1 MCAPLRLST
10 SRKTD
15 TDGSI
20 ALMLA
25 LAAQFRSER
34 MFSVLGICV
43 YFVVAFCCCFL
54 WCTFLYGFILKW
66 SNASQPLSPV
76 EVHSMDM
83 LQQGLFI
90 LLLRKCRHRLC
101 NFYKMVIAFKACWK
115 QRLFIYF
122 TRHWAVMR
130 HVLAK
135 PAVLYLCNQ
144 SKFTCILIPSS
155 YRMSTFS
162 CCV

>member
-34 MFSVLGICV
+34 MFSVWGICV
-43 YFVVAFCCCFL
+43 YFVVAFCVV
-54 WCTFLYGFILKW
+54 LYGFILKW
-66 SNASQPLSPV
+66 SNALQPLSPV

-101 NFYKMVIAFKACWK
+101 NVYKMVIAFKAC
-115 QRLFIYF
+115 
-122 TRHWAVMR
+122 
-130 HVLAK
+130 
-135 PAVLYLCNQ
+135 
-144 SKFTCILIPSS
+144 
-155 YRMSTFS
+155 
-162 CCV
+162 